1 MESKN
6 SVPSSHGKLSD
17 TQLDNEDQSSLDEN
31 YQKLYGF
38 NFNDTYRYALRFYKG
53 NLSIHIRL
61 ESNAL
66 VVTNTNYKDKLCIAL
81 YCIFQ
86 KMRASR
92 I

>member
-17 TQLDNEDQSSLDEN
+17 TQLDNEDQPSLDES

-53 NLSIHIRL
+53 NPFIYIRL
-61 ESNAL
+61 ESNEYNL
-66 VVTNTNYKDKLCIAL
+66 
-81 YCIFQ
+81 Q
-86 KMRASR
+86 G
-92 I
+92 